1 MTPHQV
7 RKLALFPP
15 LSKNKNASDWSI
27 YSRDFTCVHLE
38 IRTKINQESTISW
51 EKFCNSI
58 SLESDPKKSW
68 RKITNFLK
76 PKGPRSYPTL
86 KLGNNAAKTNPEKAQ
101 LFAESVE
108 RNFGIESHLFSKSQ
122 FDRINNFVEA
132 HSYHFT
138 PLDSLHDN
146 ITDTDDDSDLVA
158 DVDPDTLIRIV
169 RTELKHGKAPGI
181 DNVYNII
188 LKKAIGTGFYKV
200 LAPAFTI
207 SLKLGFIP
215 HVWKIAVLCMLIK
228 PDKPPSQTTSYR
240 PISLLSAIMKLF
252 ERVIEKRLRKHLED
266 NGFFSKYQSGFRKSK
281 STNNHL
287 FRLSQTIMESFNR
300 GEHVIAAFLD
310 VEKAFD
316 NVWHNGLRYKIYQL
330 DLPTKL
336 CRWLFDFLVGR
347 VIQVKIEGFLSP
359 KIYPK
364 AGVPQ
369 GSNLSPLLFLIY
381 VSDMPNP
388 SHHQTDKSQFAD
400 DAGQWA
406 VSKNI
411 DLAAE

>member
-1 MTPHQV
+1 MQ
-7 RKLALFPP
+7 K
-15 LSKNKNASDWSI
+15 
-27 YSRDFTCVHLE
+27 E

-58 SLESDPKKSW
+58 IQKKSW
-68 RKITNFLK
+68 RKITNFLR

-86 KLGNNAAKTNPEKAQ
+86 KLGNQTAKTNPEKSQ

-108 RNFGIESHLFSKSQ
+108 RNFGIESHLFRKSHH
-122 FDRINNFVEA
+122 DRINKFVEA

-138 PLDSLHDN
+138 PLDSIHDST
-146 ITDTDDDSDLVA
+146 TDTDDDSDLVA

-169 RTELKHGKAPGI
+169 RTELKNGKAPGI

-188 LKKAIGTGFYKV
+188 LKKAIGTGFYKL
-200 LAPAFTI
+200 LARAFTI

-215 HVWKIAVLCMLIK
+215 YVWKVAALCILIK

-240 PISLLSAIMKLF
+240 PISLLSAIMKLI
-252 ERVIEKRLRKHLED
+252 EPVIEKRLRKYLED

-281 STNNHL
+281 STNDHL
-287 FRLSQTIMESFNR
+287 FHLSQTIMESFNR

-316 NVWHNGLRYKIYQL
+316 NVWHNGLRHKIYQL
-330 DLPTKL
+330 GLPTKL
-336 CRWLFDFLVGR
+336 CRWLSDFLVGT
-347 VIQVKIEGFLSP
+347 VIQVKVEGFLS
-359 KIYPK
+359 
-364 AGVPQ
+364 
-369 GSNLSPLLFLIY
+369 LFLIY
-381 VSDMPNP
+381 VNDMPNP
-388 SHHQTDKSQFAD
+388 SHHQTNKSQFTD

-406 VSKNI
+406 VNKNI
-411 DLAAE
+411 DLAAEYLERDLDKLARWCAK